1 MASQATPKAS
11 KTGPAFRASL
21 TRPSDWPF
29 IWKFMLPAAVSVGL
43 IAVLAVAS
51 SMALDSQTKRMDA
64 VVNGAMSNALFIGNV
79 RSELRGDARDLY
91 STLAARA
98 ANDTTN
104 GSAAAATKISDH
116 LMALEGQVK
125 ARAATLTDAEDKK
138 SYDALVKEID
148 TQNGAVQFVSSM
160 LEVDLNA
167 AISFLGPYAAS
178 EKNTDLIADQIL
190 ARAEAKSKALADE
203 SVKSANSER
212 LLLGIIALIAAAAS
226 GCLGVFI
233 GRSTSKSVGQIAEAT
248 RRLADADMTV
258 EPGAL
263 VRGDELGQVVEALRV
278 FKDMTQTS
286 RALSTEQEQAA
297 KARLERA
304 AEMEQLIAGF
314 NNDFSHLIRG
324 VEKASGHLEQS
335 ASILTATS
343 EDNRSRSKLA
353 VNSIFGV
360 RDSMSAVAAAS
371 EELGATISE
380 VDRQATASAGVARDA
395 TDRANQTQ
403 TAVAGLTHAVARI
416 NEIVDLISSVAKQT
430 NLLALNATIEAA
442 RAGDAGKGFAVV
454 AHEVKGLA
462 DQTSKATSDIRARIS
477 EVRQAADQTTQE
489 IAAIAEVIVQMQ
501 GISENTSESVRQQ
514 VQATQ
519 EITQSLSN
527 ALQGAGQASS
537 AIEELNHSAEE
548 AGEVSSAVT
557 EASSSLS
564 KQADQ
569 MKTVVET
576 FLQRAATL

>member
-1 MASQATPKAS
+1 MAFPASPNAKANW
-11 KTGPAFRASL
+11 A
-21 TRPSDWPF
+21 RPSGWPF
-29 IWKFMLPAAVSVGL
+29 LWKFLVPACVSVGL
-43 IAVLAVAS
+43 IVSLAVFS
-51 SMALDSQTKRMDA
+51 SLALNAQARRMGD
-64 VVNGAMSNALFIGNV
+64 VVDGAMSNALFIGNV

-98 ANDTTN
+98 ANDTIN
-104 GSAAAATKISDH
+104 GSAAAANRVSEH
-116 LMALEGQVK
+116 LTALEAQVK
-125 ARAATLTDAEDKK
+125 ARAAKVTDPEDKK
-138 SYDALVKEID
+138 SYDALIKEID

-178 EKNTDLIADQIL
+178 EKNTDAIADQIL
-190 ARAEAKSKALADE
+190 SRAEAKSKALAAE
-203 SVKSANSER
+203 SVKAAGGQS
-212 LLLGIIALIAAAAS
+212 LLLGVIALIAAVVAGS
-226 GCLGVFI
+226 LSVFI
-233 GRSTSKSVGQIAEAT
+233 GRSTSRSVGKIAEAT
-248 RRLADADMTV
+248 HRLAEGDMSV

-278 FKDMTQTS
+278 FKDVTGTS
-286 RALSTEQEQAA
+286 RALTAEHDAAA
-297 KARLERA
+297 KARLARA
-304 AEMEQLIAGF
+304 AEMEELIAGF
-314 NNDFSHLIRG
+314 NKDFSHLILG

-343 EDNRSRSKLA
+343 EDNRTRSRSA
-353 VNSIFGV
+353 VGSIFGV

-380 VDRQATASAGVARDA
+380 VDRQATASADVARDA
-395 TDRANQTQ
+395 TARAQQTQ
-403 TAVAGLTHAVARI
+403 SAVAGLTHAVARI

-519 EITQSLSN
+519 EITHSLSS
-527 ALQGAGQASS
+527 ALQGAGQASE
-537 AIEELNHSAEE
+537 AIEELNQSAEE
-548 AGEVSSAVT
+548 AGHVSSAVT
-557 EASSSLS
+557 EASGSLS

-576 FLQRAATL
+576 FLRRAATL

>member
-1 MASQATPKAS
+1 MAIAASPKV
-11 KTGPAFRASL
+11 KTGW

-29 IWKFMLPAAVSVGL
+29 LWKFMVPAGVSVGL
-43 IAVLAVAS
+43 IAALAVFS
-51 SMALDSQTKRMDA
+51 SLALDAQTKRMDA

-104 GSAAAATKISDH
+104 GSAAAANKIADH
-116 LMALEGQVK
+116 LTALEGQVK
-125 ARAATLTDAEDKK
+125 ARAATVTDADDKK

-148 TQNGAVQFVSSM
+148 TQNGAIQFVSSM

-178 EKNTDLIADQIL
+178 EKNTDAIADDIL
-190 ARAEAKSKALADE
+190 SRAEAKSKALATE
-203 SVKSANSER
+203 SVKSAGSQR
-212 LLLGIIALIAAAAS
+212 LLLGILSLIAAVAAGS
-226 GCLGVFI
+226 LSVFI
-233 GRSTSKSVGQIAEAT
+233 GRSTSRSVGKIAEAT
-248 RRLADADMTV
+248 RRLAEADMTV
-258 EPGAL
+258 EPGTL

-278 FKDMTQTS
+278 FKDVTQQS
-286 RALSTEQEQAA
+286 RALSTEQEEAG
-297 KARLERA
+297 KARLARA

-314 NNDFSHLIRG
+314 NKDFSHLILG

-335 ASILTATS
+335 ASILTSNAD
-343 EDNRSRSKLA
+343 DNRVRSQSA
-353 VNSIFGV
+353 VASIFGV
-360 RDSMSAVAAAS
+360 RDSMSTVAAAS
-371 EELGATISE
+371 EELGATIAE

-403 TAVAGLTHAVARI
+403 TAVAGLTHAVGRI

-442 RAGDAGKGFAVV
+442 RAGDAGRGFAVV

-462 DQTSKATSDIRARIS
+462 EQTSKATSDIRARIG

-514 VQATQ
+514 VLATQ
-519 EITQSLSN
+519 EITQSLSS

-537 AIEELNHSAEE
+537 AIEELNHAAEE
-548 AGEVSSAVT
+548 AGHVSSAVT

-569 MKTVVET
+569 MKAVVEG

>member
-1 MASQATPKAS
+1 MAIAASPKV
-11 KTGPAFRASL
+11 KTGW

-29 IWKFMLPAAVSVGL
+29 LWKFMVPAGVSVGL
-43 IAVLAVAS
+43 IAALAVFS
-51 SMALDSQTKRMDA
+51 SLALDAQTKRMDA

-104 GSAAAATKISDH
+104 GSAAAANKVSDH
-116 LMALEGQVK
+116 LKTLEDQVK
-125 ARAATLTDAEDKK
+125 ARAATVTDADDKK
-138 SYDALVKEID
+138 SYDALIKEID

-178 EKNTDLIADQIL
+178 EQNTDAIADQIL
-190 ARAEAKSKALADE
+190 SRAEAKSKALAAE
-203 SVKSANSER
+203 SAKSAGSQR
-212 LLLGIIALIAAAAS
+212 LLLGILSLIAAVAAGS
-226 GCLGVFI
+226 LSVFI
-233 GRSTSKSVGQIAEAT
+233 GRSTSRSVGKIAEAT
-248 RRLADADMTV
+248 RRLAEADMTV
-258 EPGAL
+258 EPGTL

-278 FKDMTQTS
+278 FKDVTQQS
-286 RALSTEQEQAA
+286 RALSTEQEAA
-297 KARLERA
+297 GKARLARA

-314 NNDFSHLIRG
+314 NKDFSHLILG

-335 ASILTATS
+335 ASILTSNAD
-343 EDNRSRSKLA
+343 DNQARSKSA
-353 VNSIFGV
+353 VASIFGV
-360 RDSMSAVAAAS
+360 RDSMSTVAAAS
-371 EELGATISE
+371 EELGATIAE

-395 TDRANQTQ
+395 TDRAAQTQ
-403 TAVAGLTHAVARI
+403 TAVAGLTHAVGRI

-462 DQTSKATSDIRARIS
+462 EQTSKATSDIRARIG

-514 VQATQ
+514 VLATQ
-519 EITQSLSN
+519 EITQSLSS

-537 AIEELNHSAEE
+537 AIEELNHAAEE
-548 AGEVSSAVT
+548 AGHVSSAVT

-569 MKTVVET
+569 MKAVVEG

>member
-1 MASQATPKAS
+1 MTTATA
-11 KTGPAFRASL
+11 KTGWA
-21 TRPSDWPF
+21 RPSDWPF
-29 IWKFMLPAAVSVGL
+29 LWKFMVPAAVSVGL
-43 IAVLAVAS
+43 IVSLAVVS
-51 SMALDSQTKRMDA
+51 SMALDAQTKRMDA
-64 VVNGAMSNALFIGNV
+64 VVNGAMSNALFISNV

-104 GSAAAATKISDH
+104 GSAAAATRVSDH
-116 LMALEGQVK
+116 LKALEDQVK
-125 ARAATLTDAEDKK
+125 ARATKVTDADDKK
-138 SYDALVKEID
+138 SYDALIKEID
-148 TQNGAVQFVSSM
+148 TQYGAVQFVSSM

-178 EKNTDLIADQIL
+178 EKDTDAIADQIL
-190 ARAEAKSKALADE
+190 SRAEAKSKALATE
-203 SVKSANSER
+203 SVKSAGSQR
-212 LLLGIIALIAAAAS
+212 LWLAVIALIAAAAA
-226 GCLGVFI
+226 GCLSVLI
-233 GRSTSKSVGQIAEAT
+233 GRSTSRSVGKIAEAT
-248 RRLADADMTV
+248 RRLAEADMSV

-278 FKDMTQTS
+278 FKDVTQTS
-286 RALSTEQEQAA
+286 RALTAENDEAA
-297 KARLERA
+297 KARLHRA
-304 AEMEQLIAGF
+304 AEMEQLINGF
-314 NNDFSHLIRG
+314 NTDFSQLILG

-335 ASILTATS
+335 ASILTATA
-343 EDNRSRSKLA
+343 EDNRSRSQSA

-360 RDSMSAVAAAS
+360 RDSMSTVAAAS
-371 EELGATISE
+371 EELGATIAE
-380 VDRQATASAGVARDA
+380 VDRQAAASADVARDA
-395 TDRANQTQ
+395 TERARQTQ

-477 EVRQAADQTTQE
+477 EVRQAAGQTTQE

-519 EITQSLSN
+519 EITQSLST

-537 AIEELNHSAEE
+537 AIEELNQSAEE
-548 AGEVSSAVT
+548 AGHVSSAVT
-557 EASSSLS
+557 EASGSLS
-564 KQADQ
+564 RQADQ

-576 FLQRAATL
+576 FLQRAARL

>member
-1 MASQATPKAS
+1 MAIAASPKV
-11 KTGPAFRASL
+11 KTGW

-29 IWKFMLPAAVSVGL
+29 LWKFMVPAGVSVGL
-43 IAVLAVAS
+43 IAALAVFS
-51 SMALDSQTKRMDA
+51 SLALDAQTKRMDA

-104 GSAAAATKISDH
+104 GSAAAANKIADH
-116 LMALEGQVK
+116 LTALEGQVK
-125 ARAATLTDAEDKK
+125 ARAATVTDADDKK

-148 TQNGAVQFVSSM
+148 TQNGAIQFVSSM

-178 EKNTDLIADQIL
+178 EKNTDAIADEIL
-190 ARAEAKSKALADE
+190 SRAEAKSKALATE
-203 SVKSANSER
+203 SVKSAGSQR
-212 LLLGIIALIAAAAS
+212 LLLGILSLIAAVAAGS
-226 GCLGVFI
+226 LSVFI
-233 GRSTSKSVGQIAEAT
+233 GRSTSRSVGKIAEAT
-248 RRLADADMTV
+248 RRLAEADMTV
-258 EPGAL
+258 EPGTL

-278 FKDMTQTS
+278 FKDVTQQS
-286 RALSTEQEQAA
+286 RALSTEQEEAG
-297 KARLERA
+297 KARLARA

-314 NNDFSHLIRG
+314 NKDFSHLILG

-335 ASILTATS
+335 ASILTSNAD
-343 EDNRSRSKLA
+343 DNRVRSQSA
-353 VNSIFGV
+353 VASIFGV
-360 RDSMSAVAAAS
+360 RDSMSTVAAAS
-371 EELGATISE
+371 EELGATIAE

-403 TAVAGLTHAVARI
+403 TAVAGLTHAVGRI

-442 RAGDAGKGFAVV
+442 RAGDAGRGFAVV

-462 DQTSKATSDIRARIS
+462 EQTSKATSDIRARIG

-514 VQATQ
+514 VLATQ
-519 EITQSLSN
+519 EITQSLSS

-537 AIEELNHSAEE
+537 AIEELNHAAEE
-548 AGEVSSAVT
+548 AGHVSSAVT

-569 MKTVVET
+569 MKAVVEG

>member
-1 MASQATPKAS
+1 MAKSAS
-11 KTGPAFRASL
+11 PNAKTGW

-29 IWKFMLPAAVSVGL
+29 IWKFMVPAAVSVGL

-51 SMALDSQTKRMDA
+51 SLALDAQTKRMDA
-64 VVNGAMSNALFIGNV
+64 VVDGAMSNALFIGNV

-104 GSAAAATKISDH
+104 GSAAAAMKISAQ
-116 LMALEGQVK
+116 LKTLEDQVK
-125 ARAATLTDAEDKK
+125 ARAAGVTDADDKK
-138 SYDALVKEID
+138 SYDELIKEID
-148 TQNGAVQFVSSM
+148 TQNGAVEFVSSM

-178 EKNTDLIADQIL
+178 EKNTDAIADQIL
-190 ARAEAKSKALADE
+190 ARANAKAKALAAD

-212 LLLGIIALIAAAAS
+212 VVIAILALLAALASGGLGI
-226 GCLGVFI
+226 FI
-233 GRSTSKSVGQIAEAT
+233 GRSTSKSVGKIAEAT

-258 EPGAL
+258 EPGQL
-263 VRGDELGQVVEALRV
+263 VRGDELGQVVAALQV
-278 FKDMTQTS
+278 FKDVTLHS
-286 RALSTEQEQAA
+286 RTLSSEQEDAA
-297 KARLERA
+297 KARLARA
-304 AEMEQLIAGF
+304 AEMEALISGF
-314 NNDFSHLIRG
+314 NSDFSGLIRG
-324 VEKASGHLEQS
+324 VEKASSHLEQS
-335 ASILTATS
+335 ASILSATS
-343 EDNRSRSKLA
+343 EDNCNRSQSA
-353 VNSIFGV
+353 VTSIFSV

-395 TDRANQTQ
+395 TGRAGQTQ
-403 TAVAGLTHAVARI
+403 TAVAELTRAVSGI

-462 DQTSKATSDIRARIS
+462 DQTSKATSEIRARIA
-477 EVRQAADQTTQE
+477 EVRQAADQTTHE
-489 IAAIAEVIVQMQ
+489 IGAIAEVIVQMQ
-501 GISENTSESVRQQ
+501 GISENPSESVRQQ

-527 ALQGAGQASS
+527 ALHGAGEASS
-537 AIEELNHSAEE
+537 TIEQLNRSAEE
-548 AGEVSSAVT
+548 AGQVSSAVT
-557 EASSSLS
+557 EASTSLAQ
-564 KQADQ
+564 QADQ

-576 FLQRAATL
+576 FLRRAATL

>member
-1 MASQATPKAS
+1 MATSVSPKA
-11 KTGPAFRASL
+11 KTGWS
-21 TRPSDWPF
+21 RPSDWPF
-29 IWKFMLPAAVSVGL
+29 LRKFMVPACVSVGL
-43 IAVLAVAS
+43 IVILAVFA
-51 SMALDSQTKRMDA
+51 SMALDAQTKRMDA
-64 VVNGAMSNALFIGNV
+64 VVHGAMSNALFIANV

-98 ANDTTN
+98 ANDTTK
-104 GSAAAATKISDH
+104 GSAAAANKISDH
-116 LMALEGQVK
+116 LKTLEDQVK
-125 ARAATLTDAEDKK
+125 ARAASLTDADDKK

-148 TQNGAVQFVSSM
+148 NQNGAVTFVSSM

-178 EKNTDLIADQIL
+178 EQNTDTIADDIL
-190 ARAEAKSKALADE
+190 ARAEAKSKALAAE
-203 SVKSANSER
+203 STKSANSER
-212 LLLGIIALIAAAAS
+212 LLLGVLSLIAAVAAGS
-226 GCLGVFI
+226 LSVFI
-233 GRSTSKSVGQIAEAT
+233 GRSTSRSVGKIAEAT
-248 RRLADADMTV
+248 RRLADADMSV

-278 FKDMTQTS
+278 FKDVTLHS
-286 RALSTEQEQAA
+286 RTLSAEQEEAA
-297 KARLERA
+297 KARLSRA
-304 AEMEQLIAGF
+304 SEMEQLIAGF
-314 NNDFSHLIRG
+314 NQDFSNLILG

-335 ASILTATS
+335 ASILIATS
-343 EDNRSRSKLA
+343 EDNRTRSKSA
-353 VNSIFGV
+353 VTSIFGV

-403 TAVAGLTHAVARI
+403 TAVAGLTQAVGRI

-462 DQTSKATSDIRARIS
+462 EQTSSATSDIRARIA

-519 EITQSLSN
+519 EITQSLSS
-527 ALQGAGQASS
+527 ALQGAGHASS
-537 AIEELNHSAEE
+537 TIEELNQAAEE
-548 AGEVSSAVT
+548 AGQVSSAVT

-576 FLQRAATL
+576 FLRRAATL

>member
-1 MASQATPKAS
+1 MAIAASPKV
-11 KTGPAFRASL
+11 KTGW

-29 IWKFMLPAAVSVGL
+29 LWKFMVPAGVSVGL
-43 IAVLAVAS
+43 IAALAVLS
-51 SMALDSQTKRMDA
+51 SLALDAQTKRMDA

-104 GSAAAATKISDH
+104 GSAAAANKVSDH
-116 LMALEGQVK
+116 LKTLEDQVK
-125 ARAATLTDAEDKK
+125 ARAATVTDADDKK
-138 SYDALVKEID
+138 SYDALIKEID

-178 EKNTDLIADQIL
+178 EQNTDAIADQIL
-190 ARAEAKSKALADE
+190 SRAEAKSKALAAE
-203 SVKSANSER
+203 SAKSAGSQR
-212 LLLGIIALIAAAAS
+212 LLLGILSLIAAVAAGS
-226 GCLGVFI
+226 LSVFI
-233 GRSTSKSVGQIAEAT
+233 GRSTSRSVGKIAEAT
-248 RRLADADMTV
+248 RRLAEADMTV
-258 EPGAL
+258 EPGTL

-278 FKDMTQTS
+278 FKDVTQQS
-286 RALSTEQEQAA
+286 RALSTEQEAA
-297 KARLERA
+297 GKARLARA

-314 NNDFSHLIRG
+314 NKDFSHLILG

-335 ASILTATS
+335 ASILTSNAD
-343 EDNRSRSKLA
+343 DNQARSKSA
-353 VNSIFGV
+353 VASIFGV
-360 RDSMSAVAAAS
+360 RDSMSTVAAAS
-371 EELGATISE
+371 EELGATIAE

-395 TDRANQTQ
+395 TDRAAQTQ
-403 TAVAGLTHAVARI
+403 TAVAGLTHAVGRI

-462 DQTSKATSDIRARIS
+462 EQTSKATSDIRARIG

-514 VQATQ
+514 VLATQ
-519 EITQSLSN
+519 EITQSLSS

-537 AIEELNHSAEE
+537 AIEELNHAAEE
-548 AGEVSSAVT
+548 AGHVSSAVT

-569 MKTVVET
+569 MKAVVEG